1 MTLVGPHRDD
11 VALSLGGMP
20 AKGFAS
26 HGEAWSIA
34 LGLRLAGLEVLRSDG
49 EDPVLILDDVFAE
62 LDAPRRRR
70 LTASVADST
79 QVLITAA
86 VSEDVPVE
94 LDGRRLMV
102 TKGAVADA

>member
-1 MTLVGPHRDD
+1 MPERRELGQGVGLASASVQREGGEFGDPFVER
-11 VALSLGGMP
+11 SLGP
-20 AKGFAS
+20 QAQ
-26 HGEAWSIA
+26 EVRD
-34 LGLRLAGLEVLRSDG
+34 GL
-49 EDPVLILDDVFAE
+49 DVFAE

-94 LDGRRLMV
+94 LVGRRLMV